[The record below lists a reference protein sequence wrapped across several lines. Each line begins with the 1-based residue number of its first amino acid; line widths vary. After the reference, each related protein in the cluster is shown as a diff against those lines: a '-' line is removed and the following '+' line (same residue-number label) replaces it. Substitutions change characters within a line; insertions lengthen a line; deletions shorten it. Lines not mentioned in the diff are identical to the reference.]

1 MILGPCGKGM
11 FSFVKTTNCLLRW
24 LYHLKFPAINESSY
38 CSESLPAF
46 TVLDFGHSN
55 RCAMVSR
62 CFNLH
67 FPKDNGTSF
76 SVLICPLRIFFREM
90 SKPLAHFFNPIVY
103 FLIEFF
109 KSSLYT
115 LYNSFLLDVSF
126 ADSFS

>member
-1 MILGPCGKGM
+1 MRVPIAP
-11 FSFVKTTNCLLRW
+11 
-24 LYHLKFPAINESSY
+24 
-38 CSESLPAF
+38 ESLPAF

-67 FPKDNGTSF
+67 FPKIMEHLFLCLFALFVS
-76 SVLICPLRIFFREM
+76 SLERCQSLWPI
-90 SKPLAHFFNPIVY
+90 FFNPIVY